1 MKFLMILL
9 LMVLL
14 LVEQCNCNHYNAH
27 STITNNIFSSTD
39 VPKSNTYNS
48 KEYMNH
54 NDPYIDKKYIKLF
67 FNGGDNSMGYRL
79 VPDAAIGK
87 DREIFHLAIDLKWL
101 WCTII
106 DGSTWLNLLS
116 KIGSKIKSIT
126 TTKDVDKRE
135 SRFREIVTDI
145 LIGIK
150 VFNRASTLKLFLGDL
165 KQIEKMSTMN
175 AKFVVVYV
183 EGGDSKVP
191 TRESIEYRK
200 ALADISLGN
209 ILNEQF
215 IFSATS
221 TQIPAMQKLV
231 KKLNS
236 GKECPFFAV
245 LCPSSVVSDEGI
257 ESISGKHIEDLELLA
272 TLRLPINEI
281 KPNKISRFLVRTLE
295 VFDGKLSSLK
305 TYSEEMHESAKKR
318 NDTKS
323 ENFAKADSLRRLALS
338 KSLPTEPS
346 IIDRNTIT
354 ITIRPQQ
361 GERLHHIRRFR
372 LSDTFQIVHTW
383 ADSCGVQNNHELV
396 ITDPA
401 TQNEENLKLN
411 DIKVHFNILSIINH
425 IILYQFYKDKTI
437 MEMFPKRPKSILISS
452 MDKETLE
459 ASSTSL
465 QSKSVRIKT

>member
-1 MKFLMILL
+1 LL
-9 LMVLL
+9 R
-14 LVEQCNCNHYNAH
+14 
-27 STITNNIFSSTD
+27 
-39 VPKSNTYNS
+39 
-48 KEYMNH
+48 
-54 NDPYIDKKYIKLF
+54 
-67 FNGGDNSMGYRL
+67 GGDNGMGYRL
-79 VPDAAIGK
+79 VQDAVIGK

-101 WCTII
+101 WCTMI

-116 KIGSKIKSIT
+116 KIGKKIKSLT
-126 TTKDVDKRE
+126 TSKDGEKRE
-135 SRFREIVTDI
+135 SRFREIVSDI

-165 KQIEKMSTMN
+165 KQMEKVSTMN

-191 TRESIEYRK
+191 SRESIEYRK

-209 ILNEQF
+209 MLNDQF

-257 ESISGKHIEDLELLA
+257 DSISGKHVEDLELLA

-295 VFDGKLSSLK
+295 VFDAKLSSLK
-305 TYSEEMHESAKKR
+305 DYSDEMQESSKKR
-318 NDTKS
+318 LINDTKADI
-323 ENFAKADSLRRLALS
+323 EAKSDVLRRSALL
-338 KSLPTEPS
+338 KSLPSEPS
-346 IIDRNTIT
+346 IIDRNAIT

-361 GERLHHIRRFR
+361 GESLHHIRRFR
-372 LSDTFQIVHTW
+372 LSDNFHTVTMW
-383 ADSCGVQNNHELV
+383 ADTCGALNNHDLFV
-396 ITDPA
+396 SDP
-401 TQNEENLKLN
+401 TLQNELNLKLK
-411 DIKVHFNILSIINH
+411 DIKVTFIYYSNKSYNNHNINI
-425 IILYQFYKDKTI
+425 KDKTLL
-437 MEMFPKRPKSILISS
+437 EMFPKRPKSIVLSS
-452 MDKETLE
+452 QMNKELLTT
-459 ASSTSL
+459 SSTMKS
-465 QSKSVRIKT
+465 SKEMRIKT

>member
-1 MKFLMILL
+1 
-9 LMVLL
+9 
-14 LVEQCNCNHYNAH
+14 
-27 STITNNIFSSTD
+27 
-39 VPKSNTYNS
+39 
-48 KEYMNH
+48 
-54 NDPYIDKKYIKLF
+54 
-67 FNGGDNSMGYRL
+67 
-79 VPDAAIGK
+79 
-87 DREIFHLAIDLKWL
+87 
-101 WCTII
+101 
-106 DGSTWLNLLS
+106 
-116 KIGSKIKSIT
+116 
-126 TTKDVDKRE
+126 
-135 SRFREIVTDI
+135 
-145 LIGIK
+145 
-150 VFNRASTLKLFLGDL
+150 
-165 KQIEKMSTMN
+165 MN

-257 ESISGKHIEDLELLA
+257 DSISGKHVEDLELLA

-281 KPNKISRFLVRTLE
+281 KPNKISRFLIRTLE

-305 TYSEEMHESAKKR
+305 AYSEEMHESTKQII

-323 ENFAKADSLRRLALS
+323 ESFESKADSLRRAALS
-338 KSLPTEPS
+338 KTLPSEPS

-361 GERLHHIRRFR
+361 GEKLHHIRRFR
-372 LSDTFQIVHTW
+372 LSESFQIVNTW
-383 ADSCGVQNNHELV
+383 ADSCGALNDCDLIV
-396 ITDPA
+396 TDP
-401 TQNEENLKLN
+401 TMQNEENLKLN
-411 DIKVHFNILSIINH
+411 EIKVKLNIS
-425 IILYQFYKDKTI
+425 
-437 MEMFPKRPKSILISS
+437 LI
-452 MDKETLE
+452 
-459 ASSTSL
+459 
-465 QSKSVRIKT
+465 